1 MPELLITPHAVQRYL
16 ERVQPVSIPEAERAL
31 STRAF
36 HVATDF
42 CRCAVILPT
51 GHRAV
56 MRFGAVITVL
66 PLGCHVI
73 FSSRNH
79 QGDL

>member
-1 MPELLITPHAVQRYL
+1 MPELLITPHAVERYR
-16 ERVQPVSIPEAERAL
+16 ERVQPVSISEAERAL

-36 HVATDF
+36 QAATDYP
-42 CRCAVILPT
+42 RCAVILPS

-66 PLGCHVI
+66 PLGSHVI